1 MRWTRWR
8 SRAAMPPLRQSDDA
22 LTLAFNAGRQEGYA
36 DGYEDGYRDAQA
48 GRPKQDVR

>member
-1 MRWTRWR
+1 
-8 SRAAMPPLRQSDDA
+8 MPPLRQSDDA